1 MPDHSKL
8 EHSKLDLA
16 SEFPPVST
24 ATWEAA
30 IHADLKG
37 ADYDKRLVWR
47 TEEGIK
53 VKPYYRSED
62 IAGLEAQ
69 ADVAPGEFPFTR
81 GKGLGWVDKDLS
93 SIPAGAIRGDLLH
106 EAGATAIEELGFA
119 LAEGVDKLAAAVD
132 AGQSVDQAAG
142 AVQFVFGV
150 GSNYFLEIAK
160 FRAARLLWAQ
170 AVSAFGPSNDE
181 AALANI
187 HAVTALENKS
197 IYDPWT
203 NLLRSTTE
211 AVSAVVGGCDALT
224 VQSFHY
230 PERLAHNVHLVVRE
244 EAHLAKVADP
254 AGGSYYIEALTHALA
269 EAAWKLFQKIE
280 ADGGFAAAKSSGS
293 IDAALQASHAAKIK
307 AVGSRRRT
315 LVGVNNYPNVGE
327 HLPAGESLEPAGRL
341 AEPFEQIRQRTER
354 HTAKTGHR
362 LKVLLL
368 NRGDLKMRMARAQF
382 TRNYIG
388 CAGFEVAEGTEYA
401 DAGADLI
408 VLCSSDPEYLEFAKD
423 VCPKVKVP
431 VIVAGNPKDQ
441 IEALQKAGVSG
452 FVHMLANAVETL
464 TELQNRL
471 GMEA

>member
-1 MPDHSKL
+1 MP
-8 EHSKLDLA
+8 EHPKLDLA
-16 SEFPPVST
+16 SEFPPVTT
-24 ATWEAA
+24 AEWEAA

-37 ADYDKRLVWR
+37 ADYEKKLVWR
-47 TEEGIK
+47 TEEGLK

-62 IAGLEAQ
+62 LAGLEGQ
-69 ADVAPGEFPFTR
+69 SDVAPGEFPFTR
-81 GKGLGWVDKDLS
+81 GKGSAWVDKDLS
-93 SIPAGAIRGDLLH
+93 SIPAGAIRGDLLL
-106 EAGATAIEELGFA
+106 EAGATAVEELGFA

-132 AGQSVDQAAG
+132 AGQSVDQAAAG
-142 AVQFVFGV
+142 VTFVFGV
-150 GSNYFLEIAK
+150 GSNHFLEIAK

-170 AVSAFGPSNDE
+170 AVSAFGPGSDN

-197 IYDPWT
+197 VYDPWT

-211 AVSAVVGGCDALT
+211 AVSAVVGGCDSLT

-230 PERLAHNVHLVVRE
+230 PERLAHNVQLVIRE
-244 EAHLAKVADP
+244 EAHLDKVADP
-254 AGGSYYIEALTHALA
+254 AGGSYYIEALTHSLA
-269 EAAWKLFQKIE
+269 EAAWKLFQKVE
-280 ADGGFAAAKSSGS
+280 AEGGYAAAKAAGS

-307 AVGSRRRT
+307 AIGSRRRT

-327 HLPAGESLEPAGRL
+327 TLPPDESLEPAGRL
-341 AEPFEQIRQRTER
+341 AEPFEQLRQRTER

-362 LKVLLL
+362 PKVLLL

-388 CAGFEVAEGTEYA
+388 CAGFEIVEGTDYV

-408 VLCSSDPEYLEFAKD
+408 VLCSSDPEYLDFALD
-423 VCPKVKVP
+423 VCPKVTVP

-441 IEALQKAGVSG
+441 IEALKQAGVSG

>member
-1 MPDHSKL
+1 MP
-8 EHSKLDLA
+8 EHVKLDLA

-24 ATWEAA
+24 AEWEAV

-37 ADYDKRLVWR
+37 ADYDKKLVWR
-47 TEEGIK
+47 TEEGLK

-62 IAGLEAQ
+62 IAGLKDQ

-81 GKGLGWVDKDLS
+81 GKGLAWVDKDLS
-93 SIPAGAIRGDLLH
+93 SIPAGAIRGDLLL
-106 EAGATAIEELGFA
+106 EAGATAVEELGFA
-119 LAEGVDKLAAAVD
+119 LAEAVDKLAAAVE
-132 AGQSVDQAAG
+132 AGQSVDEAAK
-142 AVQFVFGV
+142 AVEFVFGV
-150 GSNYFLEIAK
+150 GSNHFLEIAK

-170 AVSAFGPSNDE
+170 AVAAFGPSSDS
-181 AALANI
+181 AALASI

-197 IYDPWT
+197 VYDPWT

-230 PERLAHNVHLVVRE
+230 PERLAHNVQLVIRE
-244 EAHLAKVADP
+244 EAHLDKVADP
-254 AGGSYYIEALTHALA
+254 AGGSYYIEALTHSLA
-269 EAAWKLFQKIE
+269 EAAWKLFQKVDSE
-280 ADGGFAAAKSSGS
+280 GGYAAAKAAGS

-327 HLPAGESLEPAGRL
+327 HLAAGESLEPTGRL

-362 LKVLLL
+362 PKVLLL

-388 CAGFEVAEGTEYA
+388 CAGFEIAEGTEYA
-401 DAGADLI
+401 GAGADLI
-408 VLCSSDPEYLEFAKD
+408 VLCSSDPEYLEFASD
-423 VCPKVKVP
+423 VCPKVTVP

-441 IEALQKAGVSG
+441 IEALQQAGVSG